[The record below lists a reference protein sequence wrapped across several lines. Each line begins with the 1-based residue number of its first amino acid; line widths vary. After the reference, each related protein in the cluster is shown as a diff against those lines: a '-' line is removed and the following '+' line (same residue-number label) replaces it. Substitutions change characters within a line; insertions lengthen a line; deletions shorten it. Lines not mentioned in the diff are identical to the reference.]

1 MGVTQR
7 KKLYEQS
14 LLYVMYVRAFAK
26 LRKVTISF
34 VMSVR
39 LYLYPHGT
47 FRLQLDEFSENFIP
61 EDSSK
66 RCSED

>member
-1 MGVTQR
+1 
-7 KKLYEQS
+7 
-14 LLYVMYVRAFAK
+14 MYVRAFAK

-34 VMSVR
+34 VIYVR

-47 FRLQLDEFSENFIP
+47 FRLPLDEFSENFIP

-66 RCSED
+66 ICPEN